1 MGAGHFPPG
10 PIRGQAVSEA
20 TVGGSW
26 RDELSGYEK
35 DTESRNYQ
43 EPDIN
48 TSVLKVIH
56 SCKGCFKEGFGRT
69 CFSGLIVN
77 YETMKSPHG

>member
-10 PIRGQAVSEA
+10 PIRGQEVSEA

-26 RDELSGYEK
+26 RAELSGYEK

-48 TSVLKVIH
+48 SGVIKDVH
-56 SCKGCFKEGFGRT
+56 T
-69 CFSGLIVN
+69 V
-77 YETMKSPHG
+77 

>member
-10 PIRGQAVSEA
+10 PIRGQEVSEA

-26 RDELSGYEK
+26 RAELSGYEK

-48 TSVLKVIH
+48 SGAVIKDIH
-56 SCKGCFKEGFGRT
+56 TVKKNVT
-69 CFSGLIVN
+69 
-77 YETMKSPHG
+77 

>member
-10 PIRGQAVSEA
+10 PIRGQEVSEA

-26 RDELSGYEK
+26 RAELSGYEK

-48 TSVLKVIH
+48 SGVIKVIC
-56 SCKGCFKEGFGRT
+56 SQGCFKEGLGST
-69 CFSGLIVN
+69 IDLL
-77 YETMKSPHG
+77 